1 MGRSSSIS
9 ASEKKG
15 SKSVDLTP
23 PDFTV
28 DDIVEQI
35 KRQLTTTEEGMT
47 NREITIALGLPATTT
62 NMGRTYKQLNDL
74 IAKEVV
80 ECVGKKDVQIP
91 TGGTQRTKAYALK
104 KTKTANSPQ

>member
-1 MGRSSSIS
+1 MGREDTVS
-9 ASEKKG
+9 ASKKKG
-15 SKSVDLTP
+15 SKVVNLTP

-28 DDIVEQI
+28 DDIVEEI

-74 IAKEVV
+74 IAKEIV

-91 TGGTQRTKAYALK
+91 TGGTQRTKAYALRK
-104 KTKTANSPQ
+104 NEGEK